1 MKLNPITALSD
12 SLSKLVVEHGSAIIT
27 EKNLA
32 FLRDQLT
39 AAEKE
44 ISALTIRLEKSESEN
59 QDFKTQLQ
67 NLKKENQELKN
78 KIETYGKSSHD
89 NPLDEVSINV
99 LKLLFRQ
106 DNLTAEQIA
115 QSLSLTTL
123 QMAKFHLEELRVMQM
138 IKNHTM
144 YREVS
149 RQGAFGTV
157 HGRQGY
163 LAWSIDQKGRK
174 YLITNKLT
182 S

>member
-1 MKLNPITALSD
+1 MKLNPITALSE

-44 ISALTIRLEKSESEN
+44 ITALTIRLEKSESEN
-59 QDFKTQLQ
+59 QDFKAQLQ
-67 NLKKENQELKN
+67 NLKNENKELKN
-78 KIETYGKSSHD
+78 KIETYDKSTHD
-89 NPLDEVSINV
+89 NLLDEESVTV
-99 LKLLFRQ
+99 LKLLFSR

-115 QSLSLTTL
+115 QSLNVAL
-123 QMAKFHLEELRVMQM
+123 QIAKFHLEELKTMGM
-138 IKNHTM
+138 IRSHTV

-163 LAWSIDQKGRK
+163 SAWSLDQRGRK
-174 YLITNKLT
+174 YLIENKLT